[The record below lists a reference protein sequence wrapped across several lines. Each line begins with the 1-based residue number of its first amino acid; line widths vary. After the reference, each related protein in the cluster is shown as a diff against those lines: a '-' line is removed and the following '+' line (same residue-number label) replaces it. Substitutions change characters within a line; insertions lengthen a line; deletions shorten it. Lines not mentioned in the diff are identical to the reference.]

1 MDNDLPKWVTYLREV
16 LVIFVAA
23 GAAYTA
29 IRIDLVTLQND
40 VQHIKIEQAKTDA
53 IVDKMRGFAL
63 NK

>member
-29 IRIDLVTLQND
+29 IRIDLVTLQNE
-40 VQHIKIEQAKTDA
+40 VQHIKIEQAKMDT
-53 IVDKMRGFAL
+53 VVERMRDVVS
-63 NK
+63 KK